1 MRTHRSYDAI
11 SVEERKW
18 RMKFGDKLKR
28 LIHIRNMT
36 QGQFAAKLGISEVT
50 LSRYVTGT
58 YTPNPYILPRMAELL
73 DVTTDCLLDVDGWL

>member
-36 QGQFAAKLGISEVT
+36 QGQFAAKLGISEVA

-58 YTPNPYILPRMAELL
+58 YNPNAYMLSRMAELL
-73 DVTTDCLLDVDGWL
+73 DVDTNCLTNVDGWL